1 MNLENITIQINGAI
15 REISEDQVLPESIA
29 EDKKLRDDL
38 GLTSLQ
44 YIILALKLEEIFGM
58 AIITA
63 ANIAEINTVGDLYC
77 AVLKKINNQ

>member
-77 AVLKKINNQ
+77 AALKKINNQ